1 VSLSAPAIPTA
12 VPGNCIGAREGLPD
26 MDGRFLTTDFSV
38 IPAAAPEQ
46 REGQAGILGS
56 SPVNSLTV
64 TGRSSSFRACR
75 EISPRNARRQRDVST
90 SLDMMNTGADG
101 RAHVHIA
108 FMNNPSRN
116 ATSSQ
121 QLCRAIVSNSHV
133 GRRRDHLPSTASPH
147 SPAPLPARFLPAS
160 N

>member
-1 VSLSAPAIPTA
+1 MSSHRQFAFVDVLSIPANAPRHVRCSGMIQ
-12 VPGNCIGAREGLPD
+12 RH
-26 MDGRFLTTDFSV
+26 V